1 MTGLYHK
8 KSGREARVVDYPS
21 RRNGGP
27 IAWPGRMPP
36 RMRARGIYPRPP
48 GQNRVLCRSV
58 GHFRKARCIGS
69 KTSRARS
76 MDAKK
81 LRNSVGVQ
89 RGLEAAMTSKS
100 STQTPSK
107 LTAPKAPEPKAP
119 EPKTPALA
127 EGFVLLDNST
137 RSDAI
142 SVLFEHPTEI
152 VRADTPDQVDAAL
165 ARLKAGLAGGMHAAG
180 FFSYE
185 LGYVLEPRLAHLMP
199 ASRVMPLLWFGLYT
213 GPRELSGAEVQS
225 WLNAEAIGNPFLVE
239 LGHTWDA
246 GAYLER
252 FNKVI
257 ENIRSGDIYQLNLT
271 FKAKFDLKGSPL
283 ALYRD
288 LRLKQRVAYGGLVD
302 TGDVTILSASPEL
315 FIEQRGRVIWTRP
328 MKGTAP
334 RAGTYEGDA
343 EVRRHLASDIKS
355 RAENLMIVDLMRND
369 LGRIAELGSVSV
381 TDLFT
386 VETFKTLHQMTSGV
400 RAELK
405 AGTALEDRLKAIF
418 PPGSVTGAP
427 KIRAMELIRSFESE
441 PRGVYCGAIGRIEP
455 NGNALFNV
463 AIRTAVIARGGAGE
477 MGIGSG
483 VVADSQG
490 PKEYA
495 ECLLKMKFLTDPV
508 RRFELIE
515 TMLHEPGKG
524 VWLYDRHLK
533 RLAASAGY
541 FGFGFDEVR
550 VREAIESAITPK
562 ITERLRVRA
571 LLNEEG
577 QVTVTVTPQPASAP
591 DAVMKYVVSDSQL
604 SSADLFLYHKTTRRE
619 LYDNEWKHYSE
630 TLGADEV
637 IYLNERG
644 ELAEGSRT
652 TIFVKRGETLLTP
665 PLTAGLLPGT
675 LREALIAEGRAV
687 EAKLTLND
695 LVGAEAVYLGNSVRG
710 LVKAVPRVPGKVR

>member
-1 MTGLYHK
+1 M
-8 KSGREARVVDYPS
+8 
-21 RRNGGP
+21 
-27 IAWPGRMPP
+27 
-36 RMRARGIYPRPP
+36 
-48 GQNRVLCRSV
+48 
-58 GHFRKARCIGS
+58 
-69 KTSRARS
+69 
-76 MDAKK
+76 
-81 LRNSVGVQ
+81 
-89 RGLEAAMTSKS
+89 
-100 STQTPSK
+100 
-107 LTAPKAPEPKAP
+107 
-119 EPKTPALA
+119 
-127 EGFVLLDNST
+127 LLDNST

-152 VRADTPDQVDAAL
+152 VRADTPGDVAAAL
-165 ARLKAGLAGGMHAAG
+165 TRLKSGLANGLHAAG

-185 LGYVLEPRLAHLMP
+185 LGYVLEPKLAGLMP
-199 ASRVMPLLWFGLYT
+199 PQRSMPLLWFGLYT
-213 GPRELSGAEVQS
+213 RPREMSGAEVQS
-225 WLNAEAIGNPFLVE
+225 WLKAEAIGNPFLGALE
-239 LGHTWDA
+239 HSWDA

-252 FNKVI
+252 FEKVQ

-271 FKAKFDLKGSPL
+271 FKAKFELKGSPL

-315 FIEQRGRVIWTRP
+315 FIERRGRVIWTRP

-343 EVRRHLASDIKS
+343 EVRRYLANDVKN

-369 LGRIAELGSVSV
+369 LGRIANLGSVSV

-405 AGTALEDRLKAIF
+405 DGVAVEDLLKAIF

-427 KIRAMELIRSFESE
+427 KIRAMELIRSLETE
-441 PRGVYCGAIGRIEP
+441 ARGVYCGAIGRFEP
-455 NGNALFNV
+455 GGNALFNV
-463 AIRTAVIARGGAGE
+463 AIRTAVISRGGAGE

-490 PKEYA
+490 AKEYA

-515 TMLHEPGKG
+515 TMLHEPAKG
-524 VWLYDRHLK
+524 IWLLDRHLK

-541 FGFGFDEVR
+541 FGFVFDAAKVR
-550 VREAIESAITPK
+550 AAIQSAVQPK
-562 ITERLRVRA
+562 ASERLRVR
-571 LLNEEG
+571 LLLDEEG
-577 QVTVTVTPQPASAP
+577 HVSVTVTPQPAMAG
-591 DAVMKYVVSDSQL
+591 DAVMSYVVSNSRL
-604 SSADLFLYHKTTRRE
+604 SSVDQFLYHKTSRRE
-619 LYDNEWKHYSE
+619 LYDTEWKHYSE

-637 IYLNERG
+637 VYLNERG

-652 TIFVKRGETLLTP
+652 TIFIKRGDKFLTP
-665 PLTAGLLPGT
+665 PLSAGLLPGT
-675 LREALIAEGRAV
+675 LREELIADGRAIETKLSLEDL
-687 EAKLTLND
+687 EA
-695 LVGAEAVYLGNSVRG
+695 ASEVYLGNSVRG
-710 LVKAVPRVPGKVR
+710 LVKAAPLTRVGK